1 MKTYK
6 EAIREAYKEWR
17 GIFDDSFTKEYNA
30 NGVRFKI
37 CSYNDESPLICF
49 IQEGVDGFFGVATIP
64 NKMHAEIFCEY
75 EKSYPYQLLI
85 DNTDKDST
93 FLRYLD
99 ERFATESELKNKLSK
114 IIAES
119 EKKINMIGVYYQN
132 ECSFW
137 VHFTDKNKIER
148 VTASLRLIPN
158 IILGDIPPN
167 TFECD
172 SFISACEILTEHK
185 KRFLMTQFL
194 IGGII

>member
-6 EAIREAYKEWR
+6 EAYKEAYKEWR

-37 CSYNDESPLICF
+37 CSDNNGSPLICF
-49 IQEGVDGFFGVATIP
+49 IQDGVDGFFGVATIP
-64 NKMHAEIFCEY
+64 DKMHAEIFCEY

-119 EKKINMIGVYYQN
+119 KKRIGMIGFYYRN
-132 ECSFW
+132 ESCFW
-137 VHFTDKNKIER
+137 VHFTEYNKIER
-148 VTASLRLIPN
+148 VTTLFGLNPN
-158 IILGDIPPN
+158 KILNDIPLN
-167 TFECD
+167 AFEWD
-172 SFISACEILTEHK
+172 SFISEYEILTERK
-185 KRFLMTQFL
+185 KHFLMTQSL
-194 IGGII
+194 MGGK